1 MMKRI
6 GFGLTLLLLVQIACN
21 VTGTPAVV
29 PAPTEAATETLI
41 PTVVPPTSAPPPTP
55 TVEPSPTSTEAP
67 KGPSGWIAYI
77 GADSNL
83 WLVDSASA
91 EQRQLTQDGVTWDA
105 SKPGETMITYEDPQ
119 WSSDGK
125 LLAYERQVGTP
136 VESGFQ
142 YQFDLWVYDLAIGQ
156 SRPVLVNQQTAGFA
170 WKPGAY
176 LIAYGTLIDTQ
187 YFMTQDPQ
195 YANGI
200 WAVEVDTG
208 NTYELVSPQS
218 GRPLVGPKWSPD
230 GRFLGFDEVL
240 YMEGSGEFAYY
251 DLEAQKYTAWKD
263 VIGFYSWSPDG
274 AQIAYDRLS
283 YSPQGN
289 ERIWLN
295 TRQKEN
301 ERVFSPQYEQG
312 YSFSP
317 VFSPQG
323 DRIAY
328 LSNLGGPENNQF
340 SLFVVDVSGSEG
352 PSLGT
357 FDQSMVFGWAPDGK
371 WLVLNSGPYESR
383 QILVV
388 LTEDGSTSTLAQGS
402 QPAWQPGTP

>member
-1 MMKRI
+1 
-6 GFGLTLLLLVQIACN
+6 
-21 VTGTPAVV
+21 
-29 PAPTEAATETLI
+29 
-41 PTVVPPTSAPPPTP
+41 
-55 TVEPSPTSTEAP
+55 
-67 KGPSGWIAYI
+67 
-77 GADSNL
+77 
-83 WLVDSASA
+83 
-91 EQRQLTQDGVTWDA
+91 
-105 SKPGETMITYEDPQ
+105 
-119 WSSDGK
+119 
-125 LLAYERQVGTP
+125 
-136 VESGFQ
+136 
-142 YQFDLWVYDLAIGQ
+142 
-156 SRPVLVNQQTAGFA
+156 
-170 WKPGAY
+170 
-176 LIAYGTLIDTQ
+176 
-187 YFMTQDPQ
+187 
-195 YANGI
+195 
-200 WAVEVDTG
+200 
-208 NTYELVSPQS
+208 
-218 GRPLVGPKWSPD
+218 
-230 GRFLGFDEVL
+230 
-240 YMEGSGEFAYY
+240 MEGSGEFAYY

>member
-187 YFMTQDPQ
+187 YFMTQDP
-195 YANGI
+195 
-200 WAVEVDTG
+200 
-208 NTYELVSPQS
+208 
-218 GRPLVGPKWSPD
+218 
-230 GRFLGFDEVL
+230 
-240 YMEGSGEFAYY
+240 
-251 DLEAQKYTAWKD
+251 
-263 VIGFYSWSPDG
+263 
-274 AQIAYDRLS
+274 
-283 YSPQGN
+283 
-289 ERIWLN
+289 
-295 TRQKEN
+295 
-301 ERVFSPQYEQG
+301 
-312 YSFSP
+312 
-317 VFSPQG
+317 
-323 DRIAY
+323 
-328 LSNLGGPENNQF
+328 
-340 SLFVVDVSGSEG
+340 
-352 PSLGT
+352 
-357 FDQSMVFGWAPDGK
+357 
-371 WLVLNSGPYESR
+371 
-383 QILVV
+383 
-388 LTEDGSTSTLAQGS
+388 
-402 QPAWQPGTP
+402 